1 MASPRARTLD
11 AATLLDLEPEGILM
25 IEASAGTGKTHA
37 LADLYLRQVLAGR
50 RPEEILVVTFTN
62 AATDELRGRVHAR
75 LYGLLDLFEGRTLPA
90 TEFDSLLL
98 ARWHERDA
106 PGRDAWRD
114 RLGYALRT
122 MDEAAIS
129 TIHAYCQRCLQD
141 HALAGGQ
148 LFDSELVADDGEF
161 WEAALKDW
169 WRSRIYPLDADA
181 WRLVEPH
188 LATPDELLDIVLVL
202 RQKPMLRLL
211 PADAVELS
219 EFVAAARRLGND
231 LAALAPE
238 WQRSAAELG
247 EILHQSKALSRAR
260 TSPYRRDALERL
272 LAVADA
278 FFSHPEALPFAG
290 FERLAAT
297 ALRAGS
303 TPKRTGTDP
312 GLEHEF
318 FVAVDPLATA
328 WSELHARIGPWLIA
342 DAYRGSCRRVAEAK
356 RARATFSFQDQLTLL
371 REALEGERGDR
382 LAAALRRQFPVA
394 MIDEFQD
401 TDPVQYRIF
410 TRIYPPD
417 SGTSLTLIG
426 DPKQAIYSFR
436 GGDVFTYMQARQ
448 LPAVRLYGLQ
458 TNWRSQPDLV
468 RAVNTLFTRRREPF
482 VYADAIEFT
491 EIDAAPGNDAY
502 RLYRDGRPAPA
513 LTLWQLPHD
522 EHERPLNRE
531 RTRESI
537 NRALVAEIATL
548 LDDAAR
554 GTVRFGERPLASG
567 DIAILVRRASEGQ
580 ALAAELRRH
589 GIRAVTIGRDSVFAS
604 DEAEGLYDLLLA
616 IAHFRDPAIA
626 RRSLASSLLGYDFGR
641 IAGVVDADDAWQAWL
656 EDLAALRQ
664 TWEQHGFIPMFQRL
678 LQRLRLAPE
687 LAAREDSERRLTNLL
702 HLGELLH
709 RASASA
715 TGIEPLLA
723 WLREQ
728 IEDNRDEA
736 AELRLESDE
745 ALVKIVTIHKAKG
758 LQYPVVF
765 VPFLWSCKQASTD
778 LPVLFHDAGLAACA
792 DLGSA
797 DLAAHRRLA
806 DKERL
811 AEDLRLLY
819 VAITRARA
827 RVYLAWGIAGNP
839 RHSGHARHT
848 ALAYLLHSTQTPA
861 ELECDGID
869 AFADD
874 FDPTDDLDALV
885 AASGGRIERVM
896 LPAEQPL
903 PATDSGAGAAG
914 PDLELATLSRESLD
928 YWRIGSF
935 TALTRGVHQPAAPGS
950 AAASE
955 DPVLGFAAG
964 SRIGIALHAL
974 LERLDFTADLDAQ
987 CAELFPRFLPA
998 AGIDGDESEGVLLD
1012 WLGDILRTPLDGDAL
1027 CLAQLDNRRR
1037 LNELVFDFALDR
1049 FDIGAIDTYFQA
1061 RSPEPL
1067 LALGA
1072 RDFGGLINGVI
1083 DLVFEYQNRYYVV
1096 DYKSNW
1102 LGPTLEDYAP
1112 ERLASAMRERRYDLQ
1127 AMLYALALHRYL
1139 DQRLTDYQYE
1149 RHFGGC
1155 YYLFLRALR
1164 PPCGN
1169 RYGVYFERPE
1179 AAELAELD
1187 ALLGFTPNVRESG

>member
-1 MASPRARTLD
+1 
-11 AATLLDLEPEGILM
+11 M

-50 RPEEILVVTFTN
+50 QPEEILVVTFTN

-75 LYGLLDLFEGRTLPA
+75 LYGLLDLFEGRTEPG
-90 TEFDSLLL
+90 TDFDSLLL
-98 ARWHERDA
+98 ARWRERDIA
-106 PGRDAWRD
+106 GRNAWRD
-114 RLGYALRT
+114 RLDYALRT

-141 HALAGGQ
+141 HALASGQ
-148 LFDSELVADDGEF
+148 LFDSELVADDDEF

-169 WRSRIYPLDADA
+169 WRARVYPLDADA

-188 LATPDELLDIVLVL
+188 LAAPDELFDIALEL

-211 PADAVELS
+211 PAAADGLP
-219 EFVAAARRLGND
+219 EFVAAARRLGD
-231 LAALAPE
+231 ELAALAPE

-247 EILHQSKALSRAR
+247 ETLHRSKALSRAKN
-260 TSPYRRDALERL
+260 SPYRRDALERL
-272 LAVADA
+272 LAAADA
-278 FFSHPEALPFAG
+278 FFDHPGTLPFAG

-303 TPKRTGTDP
+303 TPKRAGTDSR
-312 GLEHEF
+312 LDHAF
-318 FVAVDPLATA
+318 FVALDPLAAA

-342 DAYRGSCRRVAEAK
+342 DAYRDGCRRVAEAK
-356 RARATFSFQDQLTLL
+356 RTRATFSFQDQLTLL
-371 REALEGERGDR
+371 RDALEGDRGES
-382 LAAALRRQFPVA
+382 LAAALRRRFPVA

-417 SGTSLTLIG
+417 SGASLTLIG

-436 GGDVFTYMQARQ
+436 GGDVFTYMQARR
-448 LPAVRLYGLQ
+448 LPAARLYGLH
-458 TNWRSQPDLV
+458 TNWRSQPELV
-468 RAVNTLFTRRREPF
+468 RAINTLFTRRREPF
-482 VYADAIEFT
+482 VYAGAIDYA

-513 LTLWQLPHD
+513 LTLWQLPRD
-522 EHERPLNRE
+522 ELDRPLSRE
-531 RTRESI
+531 RTRELI
-537 NRALVAEIATL
+537 NRALVAEIASL
-548 LDDAAR
+548 IAGAAH
-554 GTVRFGERPLASG
+554 GAVRFGERPLASG
-567 DIAILVRRASEGQ
+567 DIAVLVRRAAEGQ

-589 GIRAVTIGRDSVFAS
+589 GIRAVTIGRDSVFDS

-616 IAHFRDPAIA
+616 VAHFRDPGIA
-626 RRSLASSLLGYDFGR
+626 RRSLASSLLGYDFRR
-641 IAGVVDADDAWQAWL
+641 IAAIVDADDAWQAWL
-656 EDLAALRQ
+656 EDLAALREA
-664 TWEQHGFIPMFQRL
+664 WEQHGFIPMFQRL

-687 LAAREDSERRLTNLL
+687 IAAREGSERRLTNLL

-709 RASASA
+709 RAAASA

-728 IEDNRDEA
+728 IDDSRDEE

-765 VPFLWSCKQASTD
+765 VPFLWNCRQASSD
-778 LPVLFHDAGLAACA
+778 VPVLFHDAGLAACA

-797 DLAAHRRLA
+797 EIEAHRRLA

-827 RVYLAWGIAGNP
+827 RVYLAWGNAGDP
-839 RHSGHARHT
+839 RHGGHARHT

-861 ELECDGID
+861 ELERDGVD
-869 AFADD
+869 AFAGD
-874 FDPTDDLDALV
+874 FDPADDLDALV
-885 AASGGRIERVM
+885 AAGDGCIERVM

-903 PATDSGAGAAG
+903 PKADSGNDAAV
-914 PDLELATLSRESLD
+914 PELELATFARESLGN
-928 YWRIGSF
+928 WRIGSF
-935 TALTRGVHQPAAPGS
+935 TALTRGVHQPAAPGA

-964 SRIGIALHAL
+964 SRVGVALHAL
-974 LERLDFTADLDAQ
+974 LERLDFTADLGAQ

-998 AGIDGDESEGVLLD
+998 AGVDTDESGGVLLD

-1027 CLAQLDNRRR
+1027 RLERLDNGRR

-1049 FDIGAIDTYFQA
+1049 FDVDSINGWFQA
-1061 RSPEPL
+1061 RSPDPL

-1083 DLVFEYQNRYYVV
+1083 DLVFEYQGRFYVA

-1102 LGPTLEDYAP
+1102 LGPALEDYSP

-1139 DQRLTDYQYE
+1139 GQRLADYQYE

-1164 PPCGN
+1164 PKYGN
-1169 RYGVYFERPE
+1169 RYGVHFERPQV
-1179 AAELAELD
+1179 AELTGLD
-1187 ALLGFTPNVRESG
+1187 ALLGFTPNAREPA